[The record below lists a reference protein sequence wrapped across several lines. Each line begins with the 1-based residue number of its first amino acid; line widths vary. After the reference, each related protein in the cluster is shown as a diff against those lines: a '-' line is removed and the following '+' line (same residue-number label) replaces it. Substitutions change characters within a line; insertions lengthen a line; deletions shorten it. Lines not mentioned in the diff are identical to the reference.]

1 MKTFQCLVLL
11 LMYSSF
17 AADKPNIIF
26 ILADDM
32 GYGDVSSYN
41 PQSKIQTPAIDSLA
55 AEGKMF
61 TDAHAAG
68 ALCVQSRYGLMT
80 GRYPYR
86 DKYRQSNTR
95 MTIADLLKKN
105 GYNTAMVGKWHL
117 GFNKHENWQGKLTGG
132 PADRGFDSFFGMWAS
147 LDIPPYFYI
156 KDRNAVSLPTEKVA
170 ANSTPGWTEIQ
181 GEFWRA
187 GGVSPDLKFVEAM
200 PRFNKEAIAKID
212 ELAPKSKAGKPFFLY
227 FAFTGPHT
235 PWLPTK
241 EFQGKSKVG
250 MYGDFV
256 MQMDDSVKQVLEAVD
271 KNGIKDNTMVIFS
284 SDNGPVWFP
293 QDVEKYKHD
302 ASGIMRGMK
311 ADAWE
316 GGHRMPFLV
325 RWPAKIKA
333 GTKSDEMICFTDML
347 KTFAALVGDTIP
359 EGTTKDSWN
368 VLPAFLQEKLD
379 KPIRPY
385 MIVKTFIRQGSW
397 KFIPHKGSR
406 GFSNRGSKKKK
417 SAKEPAGQLYN
428 LADDPGEAV
437 NLYDKYPEKVA
448 ALQKLLK
455 DVHKD

>member
-1 MKTFQCLVLL
+1 MKFFMFIFTLL
-11 LMYSSF
+11 LLNSF
-17 AADKPNIIF
+17 AVDKPNIIF

-32 GYGDVSSYN
+32 GYGDVSAYN
-41 PQSKIQTPAIDSLA
+41 SESQIPTPAIDSLA
-55 AEGKMF
+55 TEGLLF
-61 TDAHAAG
+61 TDAHSAG

-86 DKYRQSNTR
+86 DKYRQANTR
-95 MTIADLLKKN
+95 MTIASLLKKN

-117 GFNKHENWQGKLTGG
+117 GFNKHNNWQGELTGG
-132 PADRGFDSFFGMWAS
+132 PVDRGFDSFFGMWAS

-156 KDRNAVSLPTEKVA
+156 KDRHAVALPTNKVKS
-170 ANSTPGWTEIQ
+170 NSTPGWTNIQ
-181 GEFWRA
+181 GAFWRA
-187 GGVSPDLKFVEAM
+187 GGISADLDFVEAM
-200 PRFNKEAIAKID
+200 PRFTKEAVAKID
-212 ELAPKSKAGKPFFLY
+212 ELAPKSKEGKPFFLY

-256 MQMDDSVKQVLEAVD
+256 MQMDDSVKQVLAAVD

-284 SDNGPVWFP
+284 SDNGPVWYP
-293 QDVEKYKHD
+293 QDVKKYNHD
-302 ASGIMRGMK
+302 ATGIMRGMK
-311 ADAWE
+311 ADTWE

-325 RWPAKIKA
+325 RWPSKVKA

-368 VLPAFLQEKLD
+368 VLPAFLGVKLD

-397 KFIPHKGSR
+397 KYIPHQGSN
-406 GFSNRGSKKKK
+406 GFSKRFDKKKK
-417 SAKEPAGQLYN
+417 STKGPKGQLYN
-428 LADDPGEAV
+428 LADDPGESK
-437 NLYDKYPEKVA
+437 NLYDKYPEKIE
-448 ALQKLLK
+448 ALSKLLK
-455 DVHKD
+455 EVKK